1 MEEPRPPSS
10 ASTSPAATVLAGE
23 ILEEYWDTN
32 DNKKLPPLSTDC
44 HDIDSDEDGLRSA
57 AAAGGRNNETC
68 PRKGVEEY
76 GELAPFIEVKSDDT
90 DGAGSDAM
98 AVFDPEIDV
107 PLPRS
112 HSEVV
117 KVRAAKSAVGRRR
130 AELRSSQVGK
140 QTTGAVMSYCNESLM
155 CMSVDLSCR
164 LRMPAW
170 IRLFPPRQRKLVS
183 LGNPCTWER
192 IAFIPL

>member
-10 ASTSPAATVLAGE
+10 ASTSPAAAVLAGE
-23 ILEEYWDTN
+23 SVEGYWDTN
-32 DNKKLPPLSTDC
+32 DNQKLPPFCTDC
-44 HDIDSDEDGLRSA
+44 HDIDSDEDGQRSA
-57 AAAGGRNNETC
+57 AAAGGRNNKTC
-68 PRKGVEEY
+68 PRKGAEEY
-76 GELAPFIEVKSDDT
+76 GELAPFIEVTSGDT
-90 DGAGSDAM
+90 DGAGGDAM
-98 AVFDPEIDV
+98 PVFDLEIDV

-117 KVRAAKSAVGRRR
+117 KVRAAKSAVGRQR

-140 QTTGAVMSYCNESLM
+140 QTTGTAMLYCSKPLM
-155 CMSVDLSCR
+155 CIFVHLSCR

-183 LGNPCTWER
+183 LGNP
-192 IAFIPL
+192 